1 LMIGWMNNW
10 QYANQIPTAPWR
22 SAMSIPREIGLRTI
36 DGSVRLVQ
44 RPIHELRKLRKSR
57 QSYKRRHLTVR
68 EGNWALPARGKTLE
82 ITAELRPGNAERSG
96 LKVRVGN
103 GEETVIG
110 YDAASKEVYVDRTRS
125 GDVGFSRAF
134 PGVHR
139 APLAARHGK
148 VRLRILVDWSSV
160 EVFGD
165 RGQAVI
171 TDQIFPRATS
181 EDIELFAEGGTA
193 RVDSLRIHSLRSSWT
208 RRR

>member
-1 LMIGWMNNW
+1 M
-10 QYANQIPTAPWR
+10 
-22 SAMSIPREIGLRTI
+22 
-36 DGSVRLVQ
+36 
-44 RPIHELRKLRKSR
+44 
-57 QSYKRRHLTVR
+57 RRRLTVR
-68 EGNWALPARGKTLE
+68 EGSWTLPARGKTLE
-82 ITAELRPGNAERSG
+82 IKAELRPRSAERSG

-134 PGVHR
+134 PGIHR
-139 APLAARHGK
+139 APLAARHGT

-171 TDQIFPRATS
+171 TDQVFPRATS
-181 EDIELFAEGGTA
+181 TGVELFAEGGTA
-193 RVDSLRIHSLRSSWT
+193 TVDSLRIHSLRSSWT